1 MITGIILGTLVGGY
15 VLKEVARDNTI
26 RAKLKEWSD
35 KAGEKAKKYS
45 EK

>member
-1 MITGIILGTLVGGY
+1 MITGILLGTIVGGY
-15 VLKEVARDNTI
+15 VLKEIARDNTI

-35 KAGEKAKKYS
+35 KAGEKAKEYS